1 MDKKSLY
8 KYLLLRCTG
17 DMQKAKSPTVM
28 TRVTKNVYMGN
39 YKNAME
45 APCSIVDFKYI
56 LNLTMENYSFCDS
69 NINIIH
75 IPLIDDM
82 STDISKYFD
91 YVTDFL
97 TKCDERNEP
106 VLVHCVA
113 GVNRSGSMILAY
125 MMSRNKT
132 VSPMVYFLYV
142 YHTLRD
148 LRGAF
153 VENSSFRRQIIERYI
168 INNY

>member
-8 KYLLLRCTG
+8 KYLLLRSTG
-17 DMQKAKSPTVM
+17 DMPKAKTPTIM
-28 TRVTKNVYMGN
+28 TRVTKNVYLGN

-45 APCSIVDFKYI
+45 APYSTINFKYI
-56 LNLTMENYSFCDS
+56 LNLTMEKYSFRDS

-91 YVTDFL
+91 DVTEFL
-97 TKCDERNEP
+97 AKCDQRDEP
-106 VLVHCVA
+106 VLVHCIA

-125 MMSRNKT
+125 MMSKNKV
-132 VSPMVYFLYV
+132 VSPVLYFLYV

-153 VENSSFRRQIIERYI
+153 VENSSFRRQIIEKYI
-168 INNY
+168 TNNY